1 MHTLSSKDILE
12 NYAEWWRAHSRQ
24 ADQVHGRFLEM
35 RQAGLRR
42 LAGGL
47 ERQVETLRLQAPA
60 APGVLMTLDDLNEF
74 ATGSI
79 VKCLGPE
86 YSVYAGRRGL
96 RIPNRDLLLMSR
108 VLTIRGQKG
117 NFNDPSSI
125 IAEYDVPTEAWFF
138 AGEAGGRLPYS
149 ICIELALQPCGVLSA
164 YLGTALRHPGI
175 DYFFRNL
182 DGATTFSRLV
192 DARGRT
198 VRARAELHK
207 TIFYGSTIIQHFSF
221 DLSCDGETFFEGK
234 SSFGYFSPEAMA
246 SQNGLDGGK
255 TVLPWGKQAG
265 HENSVF
271 PVEATWLEEHLPQ
284 GKLRLLDTVEINE
297 GGGTDQGGYVV
308 ASRRNDPGDWF
319 YSCHF
324 YGDPVMPGSLGIEAI
339 AQAMKIFIARRSDRR
354 PDADFVVGQ
363 KMTWSYRG
371 QVLQHHRRMQV
382 EVHIRKTEPG
392 RVGDIFTGDASLWAD
407 DSRIYELRNMSLGI
421 DQVQD

>member
-1 MHTLSSKDILE
+1 
-12 NYAEWWRAHSRQ
+12 
-24 ADQVHGRFLEM
+24 M

-47 ERQVETLRLQAPA
+47 ERQVETLRPQAPA
-60 APGVLMTLDDLNEF
+60 APGVLMTLEDLNEF

-108 VLTIRGQKG
+108 VLSIRGQKG
-117 NFNDPSSI
+117 NFNDPPDI
-125 IAEYDVPTEAWFF
+125 IAEYDVPARSLVLRR
-138 AGEAGGRLPYS
+138 GRSAGGFHIPFVWNWHCNRA
-149 ICIELALQPCGVLSA
+149 EFLSA
-164 YLGTALRHPGI
+164 YLGTALRYPEI

-182 DGATTFSRLV
+182 DGETTFTRLV

-198 VRARAELHK
+198 IRARAELLK

-234 SSFGYFSPEAMA
+234 VLLRVLLTGRRWQARTGWMVAKRCCP
-246 SQNGLDGGK
+246 GGNRL
-255 TVLPWGKQAG
+255 VLKIPI
-265 HENSVF
+265 F
-271 PVEATWLEEHLPQ
+271 PVEATWLEEHLPH
-284 GKLRLLDTVEINE
+284 GKLRLLDTVEINDR
-297 GGGTDQGGYVV
+297 GGSDQAGYVV

-354 PDADFVVGQ
+354 PAADYVVGQ

-371 QVLQHHRRMQV
+371 QVLQHHRRMQL
-382 EVHIRKTEPG
+382 EVHIRKTGQGGVE
-392 RVGDIFTGDASLWAD
+392 DIFTGDASLWAD
-407 DSRIYELRNMSLGI
+407 DSRIYELRNMTLGI